1 MSLGVGCALLTCG
14 LGLVGPG
21 AIVLAAILYI
31 PANVCYQVGEN
42 FLASFLPDVST
53 PRTLGR
59 VSATGWAMGYAGAL
73 VLLVITL
80 VMMVAFD
87 LREPASWR
95 PLFVMAGVWFLLGI
109 IPAQLMLRN
118 DAPVPAAGRASL
130 VRASFGRLLET
141 ARRAREYR
149 DVCRF
154 LLAFL
159 VYAFGVQVIIGFAS
173 IIAGG
178 FGFGQTELVVFVAQ
192 LTIVAGLTAI
202 GTARYQDRF
211 GAKVTV
217 MAFLIVWLVSAAMLV
232 VIKLVWPG
240 GGPQWPLWVVGNG
253 LGVGLG
259 GIGTASR
266 TLLARFTPKDR
277 RAEFFGL
284 WGMTYKL
291 AAAVGVLSFG
301 AVARVFGELAS
312 LVLLAAFFG
321 VGLVL
326 MLRVNEVSGLRAAM
340 RADRLGG

>member
-1 MSLGVGCALLTCG
+1 
-14 LGLVGPG
+14 
-21 AIVLAAILYI
+21 
-31 PANVCYQVGEN
+31 
-42 FLASFLPDVST
+42 
-53 PRTLGR
+53 
-59 VSATGWAMGYAGAL
+59 
-73 VLLVITL
+73 
-80 VMMVAFD
+80 
-87 LREPASWR
+87 
-95 PLFVMAGVWFLLGI
+95 
-109 IPAQLMLRN
+109 
-118 DAPVPAAGRASL
+118 
-130 VRASFGRLLET
+130 
-141 ARRAREYR
+141 
-149 DVCRF
+149 
-154 LLAFL
+154 
-159 VYAFGVQVIIGFAS
+159 
-173 IIAGG
+173 
-178 FGFGQTELVVFVAQ
+178 
-192 LTIVAGLTAI
+192 
-202 GTARYQDRF
+202 
-211 GAKVTV
+211 
-217 MAFLIVWLVSAAMLV
+217 MLV